1 MLPYGYSKSNNIAKG
16 PSLMELN
23 KSNQS
28 IGGGDSSSDL
38 AKSQWDETKVDDK
51 VDVASSAVD
60 QDKDTEA
67 EKSADKA
74 KAFRMKKLVASVAIG
89 LTLAVSGGVHAYHQH
104 VENQRVAEAVE
115 EEQERELEQA
125 NQRRQEYL
133 DQVPDNDLSRDKYV
147 YNEADRALGRDVDS
161 SSARAL
167 SPAEFE
173 EYFHVT
179 PETYQTLCLE
189 KYGINADDFAD
200 DTEAEAQQRFDKAKQ
215 KKDEYEA
222 ESKARR
228 EATGWHSFEPE
239 EPSFTDA
246 ELRALQNGDVS
257 YFKKSKESKVKQAL
271 NAKIS
276 ELRRAR
282 DEAIRQQL
290 DQLRQQL
297 DQSEADTNTD
307 SEEYGKHPEDMKG
320 EDTGGHQGDSGGE
333 QDFIS
338 MDEDNY
344 TGTRPHGNEAD
355 KPDRSSW
362 NDDDE
367 INRRDRAYH
376 EPQESEQRNREEI
389 QIVDLQ

>member
-1 MLPYGYSKSNNIAKG
+1 
-16 PSLMELN
+16 MELN

-38 AKSQWDETKVDDK
+38 AKSQWDETKVNDK
-51 VDVASSAVD
+51 VDVASSAID
-60 QDKDTEA
+60 QAKDTEA

-104 VENQRVAEAVE
+104 VENQRVAEAVK

-133 DQVPDNDLSRDKYV
+133 DQVPDNDLSRDRYV

-161 SSARAL
+161 SSARVL

-200 DTEAEAQQRFDKAKQ
+200 DTEAEAQQRFD
-215 KKDEYEA
+215 E
-222 ESKARR
+222 ARR
-228 EATGWHSFEPE
+228 EAAEQRGAGWRYEPE
-239 EPSFTDA
+239 KPSFTDA
-246 ELRALQNGDVS
+246 ELQALQNGDVS

-271 NAKIS
+271 NARIR
-276 ELRRAR
+276 ELGWDKAR
-282 DEAIRQQL
+282 KEATRQQQL
-290 DQLRQQL
+290 DQA
-297 DQSEADTNTD
+297 EANTNSKED
-307 SEEYGKHPEDMKG
+307 GEHPNDVKG
-320 EDTGGHQGDSGGE
+320 EGIGGPQSDSGGKE
-333 QDFIS
+333 DSIN
-338 MDEDNY
+338 MDDY
-344 TGTRPHGNEAD
+344 IGARPHGKEAD
-355 KPDRSSW
+355 KPDRSGWS
-362 NDDDE
+362 DDE
-367 INRRDRAYH
+367 IGRRERAYYEH
-376 EPQESEQRNREEI
+376 ESEQRNREEI

>member
-1 MLPYGYSKSNNIAKG
+1 
-16 PSLMELN
+16 MELN

-38 AKSQWDETKVDDK
+38 AKSQWDETKVNDK
-51 VDVASSAVD
+51 VDVASSAID

-74 KAFRMKKLVASVAIG
+74 KASRMKKLVASVAIG
-89 LTLAVSGGVHAYHQH
+89 LTLAVSGGVHAYYQH
-104 VENQRVAEAVE
+104 VENQRVAEAVN
-115 EEQERELEQA
+115 EEQEQELEQA

-161 SSARAL
+161 SSARVL

-179 PETYQTLCLE
+179 PEAYQTLCLE

-222 ESKARR
+222 RSEARR
-228 EATGWHSFEPE
+228 EADEQRGAGWRYEGQEP
-239 EPSFTDA
+239 PFTDA
-246 ELRALQNGDVS
+246 ELQALQNGDVS

-271 NAKIS
+271 NARIR
-276 ELRRAR
+276 ELGWDKAR
-282 DEAIRQQL
+282 KEATRQQQL
-290 DQLRQQL
+290 DQA
-297 DQSEADTNTD
+297 EANANANP
-307 SEEYGKHPEDMKG
+307 EED
-320 EDTGGHQGDSGGE
+320 
-333 QDFIS
+333 
-338 MDEDNY
+338 
-344 TGTRPHGNEAD
+344 RP
-355 KPDRSSW
+355 SW
-362 NDDDE
+362 NDDGE
-367 INRRDRAYH
+367 INRHDRAYH
-376 EPQESEQRNREEI
+376 EHEHEHEPRESEQWNRKEI
-389 QIVDLQ
+389 SDTIDLE

>member
-1 MLPYGYSKSNNIAKG
+1 
-16 PSLMELN
+16 MELN

-28 IGGGDSSSDL
+28 VGGDSSSDL

-51 VDVASSAVD
+51 VDVASPAID
-60 QDKDTEA
+60 QDKDTEV

-74 KAFRMKKLVASVAIG
+74 KASRMKKLVASVAIG
-89 LTLAVSGGVHAYHQH
+89 LTLAVSGGVHAYQQH
-104 VENQRVAEAVE
+104 VENQRVAEAVK
-115 EEQERELEQA
+115 EEQEQELEQA

-161 SSARAL
+161 SSARVL

-173 EYFHVT
+173 EYFHIT
-179 PETYQTLCLE
+179 PETYQMLCLE

-222 ESKARR
+222 RSEARR
-228 EATGWHSFEPE
+228 EAAGWHSFEPE

-271 NAKIS
+271 NARIR
-276 ELRRAR
+276 ELGWDKAR
-282 DEAIRQQL
+282 KEATRQQL
-290 DQLRQQL
+290 DQ
-297 DQSEADTNTD
+297 ANTD
-307 SEEYGKHPEDMKG
+307 QRDNGELPNDVKG
-320 EDTGGHQGDSGGE
+320 EDTGYHPSDSGGKE
-333 QDFIS
+333 DIII
-338 MDEDNY
+338 MDDSDV
-344 TGTRPHGNEAD
+344 RPHGKEAD
-355 KPDRSSW
+355 KPDRSGWS
-362 NDDDE
+362 DDE
-367 INRRDRAYH
+367 IGRRERAYY
-376 EPQESEQRNREEI
+376 EQESEQRNREEI

>member
-1 MLPYGYSKSNNIAKG
+1 
-16 PSLMELN
+16 MELN

-38 AKSQWDETKVDDK
+38 AKSQWDETKVNDK
-51 VDVASSAVD
+51 VDVASSAID
-60 QDKDTEA
+60 QDKDTEV

-74 KAFRMKKLVASVAIG
+74 KASRLKKLVASVAIG
-89 LTLAVSGGVHAYHQH
+89 LTLAISGGVHAYQQH
-104 VENQRVAEAVE
+104 VENQRVAEAAR
-115 EEQERELEQA
+115 EEQAA
-125 NQRRQEYL
+125 NQRRQKVKVL
-133 DQVPDNDLSRDKYV
+133 NRIFDGDDLSQDENIYD
-147 YNEADRALGRDVDS
+147 EADWVLGRYDAADS
-161 SSARAL
+161 YGVNASNRARLSS
-167 SPAEFE
+167 PKEFE
-173 EYFHVT
+173 ECFHIT
-179 PETYQTLCLE
+179 PEDYQKQCLE

-200 DTEAEAQQRFDKAKQ
+200 DTEAEVQQRFDEAKQ
-215 KKDEYEA
+215 EKDEYEA
-222 ESKARR
+222 RSKARR
-228 EATGWHSFEPE
+228 EAAEKRGVENRYEWEKP
-239 EPSFTDA
+239 PFTDA
-246 ELRALQNGDVS
+246 ELQALQNGDVS

-362 NDDDE
+362 SDDE
-367 INRRDRAYH
+367 IGHRERAYYEH
-376 EPQESEQRNREEI
+376 ESEQRNREEI